1 MLHLVWCSLELI
13 DVRVAREVQMEEV
26 VVQWLPHGR
35 IGAIGHVT
43 IIPVVDVLH
52 SVTLIWGIVVPVP
65 VKVGLDEN
73 GQTGPTDWL
82 ACLPR

>member
-1 MLHLVWCSLELI
+1 
-13 DVRVAREVQMEEV
+13 MEEV